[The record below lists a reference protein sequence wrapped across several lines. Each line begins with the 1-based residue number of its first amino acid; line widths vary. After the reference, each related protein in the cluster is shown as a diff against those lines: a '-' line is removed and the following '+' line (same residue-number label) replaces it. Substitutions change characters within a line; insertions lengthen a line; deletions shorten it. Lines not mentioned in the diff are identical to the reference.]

1 MLHQSLLAIHQMDS
15 LSLPP
20 LTSLVGAGLVSPTG
34 LAGGHDDHDD
44 QSKLDATIAKL
55 NTRVGLLDPL
65 VRLHR
70 LDENNARE
78 ISGLLGFIRASG
90 TSPVHLAWNATL
102 QRPAQLLK
110 KREYFAVL
118 VSGINWIQ
126 KALLLTYAKRL

>member
-1 MLHQSLLAIHQMDS
+1 M
-15 LSLPP
+15 
-20 LTSLVGAGLVSPTG
+20 GAGLVSPTG
-34 LAGGHDDHDD
+34 LAGGHDD

-55 NTRVGLLDPL
+55 NPRVVLLDPV

-70 LDENNARE
+70 LDENNTRE

-90 TSPVHLAWNATL
+90 TSPCHLAWNTTV

-118 VSGINWIQ
+118 VSGVNWIQ
-126 KALLLTYAKRL
+126 KALLLTYARRL